1 MSDDSSRPIVIKRIK
16 KGGGGHHGGAWKLA
30 YADFVTAMM
39 AFFLV
44 MWLLNATDQ
53 KTREAVAS
61 YFNPIKLAEATVAH
75 FADEEA
81 YMASVAFPDL
91 KSHKL
96 IHQKLLTDFT
106 AHKARFDAGH
116 GELEKGFFDFLSLWL
131 RSHIC
136 HVDAKY
142 NPRGARKAG

>member
-1 MSDDSSRPIVIKRIK
+1 MTVLAWDLARFDVGVTKMNAEHENLVGLMNRI
-16 KGGGGHHGGAWKLA
+16 HDRASAGAGKAEL
-30 YADFVTAMM
+30 DG
-39 AFFLV
+39 
-44 MWLLNATDQ
+44 LLN
-53 KTREAVAS
+53 
-61 YFNPIKLAEATVAH
+61 KLAEATVAH

-81 YMASVAFPDL
+81 YMTSVSFPDL

-106 AHKARFDAGH
+106 ADKARFDAGR

-142 NPRGARKAG
+142 NPRPARKAG

>member
-1 MSDDSSRPIVIKRIK
+1 MTVLAWDPARFDVGVSKMNAQHENLVGLMNLIHDRSTA
-16 KGGGGHHGGAWKLA
+16 GGAKAEL
-30 YADFVTAMM
+30 DG
-39 AFFLV
+39 
-44 MWLLNATDQ
+44 LL
-53 KTREAVAS
+53 K
-61 YFNPIKLAEATVAH
+61 KLAEATVAH

-81 YMASVAFPDL
+81 YLVSVSFADL

-106 AHKARFDAGH
+106 AHKARFDAGR
-116 GELEKGFFDFLSLWL
+116 GELDKGFFEFLSLWL

-142 NPRGARKAG
+142 NPRPARKAG